1 MTLED
6 LKQLLRS
13 SGSDFYIVNNDRGI
27 VQINVLVEEE
37 DEDDS

>member
-13 SGSDFYIVNNDRGI
+13 SGSDFYIVKNDRGI

>member
-6 LKQLLRS
+6 LKELLRS
-13 SGSDFYIVNNDRGI
+13 SGSDFYIVSADRGI